1 MNEEKIKVIFVS
13 EKTDVKIPD
22 QLRAKLDEMGVE
34 VEIAQK
40 ATIEREPTEEELIEM
55 MTDVLR
61 EPTEEELIEMMK
73 DALREPVLPEGYIKQ
88 QDENFVPKKYVPK
101 KIGKISKAKVKDIR
115 GKRYGR

>member
-1 MNEEKIKVIFVS
+1 MNEKKRKVIFVS

-55 MTDVLR
+55 M
-61 EPTEEELIEMMK
+61 K
-73 DALREPVLPEGYIKQ
+73 DALREPVLPEGYIEQ

-101 KIGKISKAKVKDIR
+101 KMGKISKAKVKDIR

>member
-40 ATIEREPTEEELIEM
+40 ATIE
-55 MTDVLR
+55 R

>member
-55 MTDVLR
+55 M
-61 EPTEEELIEMMK
+61 K

-101 KIGKISKAKVKDIR
+101 KMGKISKAKVKDIR

>member
-1 MNEEKIKVIFVS
+1 MNEEKRKVIFVS

-40 ATIEREPTEEELIEM
+40 ATI
-55 MTDVLR
+55 R

-101 KIGKISKAKVKDIR
+101 KMGKISKAKVKDIR

>member
-1 MNEEKIKVIFVS
+1 MSEEKIKVIFVS
-13 EKTDVKIPD
+13 EKTNVKIPD

-40 ATIEREPTEEELIEM
+40 ATIEREPTEG
-55 MTDVLR
+55 
-61 EPTEEELIEMMK
+61 ELIEMMK
-73 DALREPVLPEGYIKQ
+73 DALREQVLPEGYIKQ

-101 KIGKISKAKVKDIR
+101 KMGKISKAKVKNIR

>member
-1 MNEEKIKVIFVS
+1 MSEEKIKVIFVS
-13 EKTDVKIPD
+13 EKTNVKIPD

-40 ATIEREPTEEELIEM
+40 DTIEREPTEG
-55 MTDVLR
+55 
-61 EPTEEELIEMMK
+61 ELIEMMK

-101 KIGKISKAKVKDIR
+101 KMGKISKAKVKNIR